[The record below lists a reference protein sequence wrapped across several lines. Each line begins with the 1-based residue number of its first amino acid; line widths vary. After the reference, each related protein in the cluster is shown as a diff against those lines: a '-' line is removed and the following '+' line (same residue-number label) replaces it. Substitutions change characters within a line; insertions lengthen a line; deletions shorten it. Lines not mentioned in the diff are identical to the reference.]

1 MDALIHRKGESFTTN
16 VFREE
21 TFSGVYSNFNSFM
34 PKSYKC
40 SLILSLLFRL
50 FNIVSDPDIF
60 IEEVKKLKEI
70 LMKNAYPYHLIDN
83 YIIRF
88 HKNRNSIATTNDD
101 NTKRSITII
110 LPYLGSISSRLQ
122 SKLGK
127 LYKKSLPNFK
137 VMLVNKTSFRIGNLF
152 RFKDSCPES
161 IMSHINYLYKCSSCN
176 AAYVGKT
183 YRHKKVRICEHMG
196 ISPRTGKTVKGVIT
210 TAVRDHMLHCDTVV
224 CEGDFSILSKGG
236 DYRELEIKESIMI
249 QKLKPSLNR
258 DLMSTPLY
266 LFK

>member
-1 MDALIHRKGESFTTN
+1 
-16 VFREE
+16 
-21 TFSGVYSNFNSFM
+21 
-34 PKSYKC
+34 
-40 SLILSLLFRL
+40 
-50 FNIVSDPDIF
+50 
-60 IEEVKKLKEI
+60 
-70 LMKNAYPYHLIDN
+70 
-83 YIIRF
+83 
-88 HKNRNSIATTNDD
+88 
-101 NTKRSITII
+101 
-110 LPYLGSISSRLQ
+110 
-122 SKLGK
+122 
-127 LYKKSLPNFK
+127 
-137 VMLVNKTSFRIGNLF
+137 MLVNKTSFRIGNLF

-210 TAVRDHMLHCDTVV
+210 TAVHDHMLHCDTVV